1 MYAFRDPTGVGYFN
15 HQPLKTGTTLQATET
30 TYKLIKKIKDDR
42 FDEDKIPQYELLLN
56 LGTRDFQVGIVDTDD
71 NRFLLLE
78 DYVFPNVSSQDEL
91 IGALDVLFEAH
102 AFLKANYWKVIKVSL
117 KNQNFVQVPQALFSE
132 DALVD
137 YLKFNAHINTEE
149 EDFLP
154 VFLKNT
160 QAVTVFAIH
169 KDVRDWFR
177 DIYPNNDPKFVH
189 QSAVLIDGVME
200 AAKNKP
206 GNPLYI
212 YIDRFKLHVLSVHNG
227 NLIFYNQFIIKQFAD
242 YIKYIMLVMKSLNMN
257 QQTSQV
263 ILWGYIGKNSPH
275 YHEFYKYIN
284 NVAFGERPAGIEF
297 SYFFD
302 EAQDHHF
309 FDLYSIHLL

>member
-1 MYAFRDPTGVGYFN
+1 M
-15 HQPLKTGTTLQATET
+15 QATET

-56 LGTRDFQVGIVDTDD
+56 LGTRDFQVGIVDSDD
-71 NRFLLLE
+71 KRFLLLE
-78 DYVFPNVSSQDEL
+78 DYVFPNVASQEEL
-91 IGALDVLFEAH
+91 IEALDVLFEAH
-102 AFLKANYWKVIKVSL
+102 AFLKANYWKAITVSL

-132 DALVD
+132 EALVD
-137 YLKFNAHINTEE
+137 YLKFNTHINTEE
-149 EDFLP
+149 EDFIP
-154 VFLKNT
+154 VYLKNT

-169 KDVRDWFR
+169 KSVKNWFKEV
-177 DIYPNNDPKFVH
+177 YPNNEPKFVH

-200 AAKNKP
+200 AAKSYP

-212 YIDRFKLHVLSVHNG
+212 YVDRFKLHVLSVHNG
-227 NLIFYNQFIIKQFAD
+227 KLIFYNQFIIKQFSD

-275 YHEFYKYIN
+275 YHEFYKYIS
-284 NVAFGERPAGIEF
+284 NVAFGERPDMLTF

-309 FDLYSIHLL
+309 FDLYSIHAG

>member
-1 MYAFRDPTGVGYFN
+1 M
-15 HQPLKTGTTLQATET
+15 QATET

-56 LGTRDFQVGIVDTDD
+56 LGTRDLQVGVVDSEG
-71 NRFLLLE
+71 NRFFLLE
-78 DYVFPNVSSQDEL
+78 DYVFPGVSSQDEL
-91 IGALDVLFEAH
+91 LETLNVLFEAH
-102 AFLKANYWKVIKVSL
+102 AFLRANYWKTITISL

-132 DALVD
+132 DSLSD
-137 YLKFNAHINTEE
+137 YLKFNTHINADE
-149 EDFLP
+149 EDFIP
-154 VFLKNT
+154 VSLKNT

-169 KDVRDWFR
+169 KDIQDFFR
-177 DIYPNNDPKFVH
+177 NIYPNHNPKFVH

-200 AAKNKP
+200 ATKKQP
-206 GNPLYI
+206 GNPLFI
-212 YIDRFKLHVLSVHNG
+212 YIDRFKLHVLSVQNG
-227 NLIFYNQFIIKQFAD
+227 KLIFYNQFIIKQFSD

-257 QQTSQV
+257 QQASQV
-263 ILWGYIGKNSPH
+263 VLWGYIGKNSPH

-284 NVAFGERPAGIEF
+284 NVSFGKRPDTLSF

-309 FDLYSIHLL
+309 FDLYSIHLC